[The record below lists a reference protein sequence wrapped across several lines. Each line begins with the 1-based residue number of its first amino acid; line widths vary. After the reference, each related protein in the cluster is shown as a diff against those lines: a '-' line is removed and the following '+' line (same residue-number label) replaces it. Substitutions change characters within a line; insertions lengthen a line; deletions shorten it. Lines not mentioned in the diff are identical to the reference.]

1 MIKTFTPED
10 VVRYHYNE
18 LENEEKADLEQAM
31 LTEEDLG
38 NFFFETSAVKV
49 ALDAVKRQPRK
60 EVIDNILLYSAT
72 FARTM

>member
-18 LENEEKADLEQAM
+18 IEKEERAELEQAM
-31 LTEEDLG
+31 LTEEELG
-38 NFFFETSAVKV
+38 NFFYETSTVKS
-49 ALDAVKRQPRK
+49 ALDAVKREPRK
-60 EVIDNILLYSAT
+60 KVIDNILLYSAN